1 MGYEVSVE
9 VSKCIEEVS
18 ELILFIFFLIF
29 SDTLPIRY
37 RRSIGVSKY
46 RIRIGIR
53 VRQVS
58 EVSVQPRFPDASQQ
72 VRQSALGE
80 GERERESQREN
91 SSMGWANCSRP
102 NCTVLVFFLKK
113 YSTSWS
119 GCIAACF

>member
-58 EVSVQPRFPDASQQ
+58 EVSVQPRPPAP
-72 VRQSALGE
+72 
-80 GERERESQREN
+80 GERVHRRLQRLGIEH
-91 SSMGWANCSRP
+91 P
-102 NCTVLVFFLKK
+102 NVLVR
-113 YSTSWS
+113 T
-119 GCIAACF
+119 AARAHAEADG

>member
-37 RRSIGVSKY
+37 RRSIGASKY

-58 EVSVQPRFPDASQQ
+58 EVSVQPRGQ
-72 VRQSALGE
+72 VQALAAVNNG
-80 GERERESQREN
+80 RR
-91 SSMGWANCSRP
+91 
-102 NCTVLVFFLKK
+102 
-113 YSTSWS
+113 S
-119 GCIAACF
+119 GNGACGGARLEE

>member
-58 EVSVQPRFPDASQQ
+58 EVSVQPRSE
-72 VRQSALGE
+72 VI
-80 GERERESQREN
+80 N
-91 SSMGWANCSRP
+91 H
-102 NCTVLVFFLKK
+102 FLQ
-113 YSTSWS
+113 T
-119 GCIAACF
+119 

>member
-58 EVSVQPRFPDASQQ
+58 EVSVQPR
-72 VRQSALGE
+72 VMETEEGKAL
-80 GERERESQREN
+80 RERLAVAREKALEATKEGG
-91 SSMGWANCSRP
+91 SSEVA
-102 NCTVLVFFLKK
+102 FAEFLRDLEKK
-113 YSTSWS
+113 SSY
-119 GCIAACF
+119 GGGECH

>member
-58 EVSVQPRFPDASQQ
+58 EVSVQPRSPLRRTM
-72 VRQSALGE
+72 VRPLQRKGEETEGKGRGGE
-80 GERERESQREN
+80 GS
-91 SSMGWANCSRP
+91 
-102 NCTVLVFFLKK
+102 
-113 YSTSWS
+113 
-119 GCIAACF
+119 AAALH

>member
-58 EVSVQPRFPDASQQ
+58 EVSVQPSAEAHGAGEDAPAQGAGEDERAPDAGGDGRHSGQGS
-72 VRQSALGE
+72 VLPDLNAMSGNALNLLHYCQG
-80 GERERESQREN
+80 S
-91 SSMGWANCSRP
+91 
-102 NCTVLVFFLKK
+102 VLP
-113 YSTSWS
+113 
-119 GCIAACF
+119 A

>member
-58 EVSVQPRFPDASQQ
+58 EVSVQPSLARSEAEIPGDVALSAPA
-72 VRQSALGE
+72 QSHAAPATSVP
-80 GERERESQREN
+80 RE
-91 SSMGWANCSRP
+91 
-102 NCTVLVFFLKK
+102 
-113 YSTSWS
+113 
-119 GCIAACF
+119 